1 MSLGPFLNF
10 HATKCPDYPSN
21 RCKEQKKS
29 ENKSILYLENNLVL
43 RNGEDMTQLIKRAK
57 NGDAEA
63 FIQLMEDNKESMKR
77 IAFAYLK
84 REEDVADAIQDTI
97 LDAFEHI
104 HKLKKPEYF
113 KTWLIRILLN
123 NCTEIYRRNKGQTT
137 YDMSAEE
144 YESYSSRGGFSS
156 LEAQS
161 DLEFQDLLAHLPEDS
176 RIIFQLYFGEQ
187 YTVSQI
193 AKITKLNENTVKS
206 RLHRGK
212 EQLRKW
218 V

>member
-1 MSLGPFLNF
+1 M
-10 HATKCPDYPSN
+10 
-21 RCKEQKKS
+21 
-29 ENKSILYLENNLVL
+29 L
-43 RNGEDMTQLIKRAK
+43 RNGEDMIQLIQKAQS
-57 NGDAEA
+57 GDAEA

-77 IAFAYLK
+77 VAFAYLK

-97 LDAFEHI
+97 LDAFESI
-104 HKLKKPEYF
+104 HKLRKPEHF
-113 KTWLIRILLN
+113 NTWLIRILIN
-123 NCTEIYRRNKGQTT
+123 NCTEIYRRNKRQAI

-144 YESYSSRGGFSS
+144 YESYLPQDGPSGVEG
-156 LEAQS
+156 QS

-176 RIIFQLYFGEQ
+176 RMIFQLYFGEQ

-193 AKITKLNENTVKS
+193 AEILGINENTVKS

-212 EQLRKW
+212 EQLRRC

>member
-1 MSLGPFLNF
+1 ME
-10 HATKCPDYPSN
+10 KMME
-21 RCKEQKKS
+21 R
-29 ENKSILYLENNLVL
+29 
-43 RNGEDMTQLIKRAK
+43 LIKKAK

-63 FIQLMEDNKESMKR
+63 FIRLMEDNKESMKR

-123 NCTEIYRRNKGQTT
+123 NCTEIYRRNKEQTA

-144 YESYSSRGGFSS
+144 YESYSSRGGFSG

>member
-1 MSLGPFLNF
+1 MEK
-10 HATKCPDYPSN
+10 TME
-21 RCKEQKKS
+21 R
-29 ENKSILYLENNLVL
+29 
-43 RNGEDMTQLIKRAK
+43 LIKKAK

-63 FIQLMEDNKESMKR
+63 FIRLMEDNKESMKR

-104 HKLKKPEYF
+104 HTLKKPEYF
-113 KTWLIRILLN
+113 RSWLTRILLN
-123 NCTEIYRRNKGQTT
+123 NCTEIYRRNKRQPV

-144 YESYSSRGGFSS
+144 YESYTSWGDFPGV
-156 LEAQS
+156 EAQS

-176 RIIFQLYFGEQ
+176 RVIFQLYFGEQ

-193 AKITKLNENTVKS
+193 AKIMKLNENTVKS

-218 V
+218 I

>member
-1 MSLGPFLNF
+1 
-10 HATKCPDYPSN
+10 
-21 RCKEQKKS
+21 
-29 ENKSILYLENNLVL
+29 
-43 RNGEDMTQLIKRAK
+43 
-57 NGDAEA
+57 
-63 FIQLMEDNKESMKR
+63 
-77 IAFAYLK
+77 
-84 REEDVADAIQDTI
+84 
-97 LDAFEHI
+97 
-104 HKLKKPEYF
+104 
-113 KTWLIRILLN
+113 
-123 NCTEIYRRNKGQTT
+123 
-137 YDMSAEE
+137 MSAEE
-144 YESYSSRGGFSS
+144 YENYSSQGNFSG
-156 LEAQS
+156 LEVQS

>member
-1 MSLGPFLNF
+1 M
-10 HATKCPDYPSN
+10 
-21 RCKEQKKS
+21 
-29 ENKSILYLENNLVL
+29 L

-63 FIQLMEDNKESMKR
+63 FIRLMEDNKESMKR
-77 IAFAYLK
+77 VAFAYLK

-104 HKLKKPEYF
+104 QKLRKPEHF
-113 KTWLIRILLN
+113 KTWLTRILLN
-123 NCTEIYRRNKGQTT
+123 NCGAIYRRNRKQPA

-144 YESYSSRGGFSS
+144 YESYSSQDGPLGV
-156 LEAQS
+156 EAQS
-161 DLEFQDLLAHLPEDS
+161 NLVFQDLLMNLPEDS
-176 RIIFQLYFGEQ
+176 RMIFQLYFGEQ
-187 YTVSQI
+187 YTVSEI
-193 AKITKLNENTVKS
+193 AETLKLNENTVKS

-212 EQLRKW
+212 EQLRKC

>member
-1 MSLGPFLNF
+1 
-10 HATKCPDYPSN
+10 
-21 RCKEQKKS
+21 
-29 ENKSILYLENNLVL
+29 
-43 RNGEDMTQLIKRAK
+43 MTQLIKRAK

-63 FIQLMEDNKESMKR
+63 FIRLMEDNKESMKR
-77 IAFAYLK
+77 VAFAYLK

-113 KTWLIRILLN
+113 KTWLIRILIN
-123 NCTEIYRRNKGQTT
+123 NCTEIYRRNKEQTA
-137 YDMSAEE
+137 YNMSAEE
-144 YESYSSRGGFSS
+144 YESYSSRGGFLG
-156 LEAQS
+156 LETQS

-193 AKITKLNENTVKS
+193 AKIMKLNENTVKS
-206 RLHRGK
+206 RLYRGK